1 MLTLTTRTHEGAP
14 SGTLVLPFESR
25 EKSRLRASLD
35 TGEEVALFLPRG
47 IILRGGDLLTGEEGR
62 VIRVEAAVEATYRIE
77 CPDAMVLA
85 RCAYHLG
92 NRHASV
98 QVIAAD
104 SMLAL
109 RIREDSVFRGMLE
122 GLGASVVPE
131 QAPFEP
137 EAGAYAA
144 GHHHHSMGARH
155 AGVIHDFQNFSSGSN
170 GGGGGNGHSGGG
182 KQNHG

>member
-35 TGEEVALFLPRG
+35 TGEDVVLMLPRG

-62 VIRVEAAVEATYRIE
+62 VVRVEAAVEATYRIE
-77 CPDAMVLA
+77 CPDAGALA

-98 QVIAAD
+98 QVIVAEGAERG
-104 SMLAL
+104 MAL

-122 GLGASVVPE
+122 GLGATVIPE

-155 AGVIHDFQNFSSGSN
+155 AGVIHDFQNFSGTEKPD
-170 GGGGGNGHSGGG
+170 G
-182 KQNHG
+182 KRNHG